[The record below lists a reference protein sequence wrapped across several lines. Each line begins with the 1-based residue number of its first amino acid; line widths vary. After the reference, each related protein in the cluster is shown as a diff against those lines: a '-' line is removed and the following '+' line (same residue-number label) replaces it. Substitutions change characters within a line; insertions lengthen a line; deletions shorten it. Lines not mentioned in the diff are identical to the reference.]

1 MTNEVFNGSRFGAWF
16 KYDLQ
21 QMWRNQMK
29 TALGTGLSGLVFYAI
44 VILFNLVVEREW
56 SGPSFDSRV
65 LVFFIAFTVLEL
77 RQTRTYGFLTD
88 KAKGSAWL
96 MAPASTL
103 EKWTGMLIMTLIV
116 FPVLFLV
123 SYLGVDWLL
132 CTIDHTC
139 GQSLILGASS
149 AIADANSEL
158 AAQGEIMSWGIVIWF
173 LISAT
178 FLNFLYFLL
187 CGICFKKNKILWGL
201 AIIFVVSMA
210 SSALSVLVFENGGN
224 VDVNITNVEDFKA
237 MITNFSALM
246 TVVTVALAGGVF
258 YRLKTIKH

>member
-1 MTNEVFNGSRFGAWF
+1 MKNEIFNGQRFCNWF
-16 KYDLQ
+16 KYDII
-21 QMWRNQMK
+21 QMWRTQMK
-29 TALGTGLSGLVFYAI
+29 TALWTGLAGLVFYAI
-44 VILFNLVVEREW
+44 VVLFNLVVEREW
-56 SGPSFDSRV
+56 SGPSLDSRV
-65 LVFFIAFTVLEL
+65 LVCFIAFTVLEL

-103 EKWTGMLIMTLIV
+103 EKWTGMLLMTLIV

-139 GQSLILGASS
+139 GESLILGASN
-149 AIADANSEL
+149 AIAEVNTEL
-158 AAQGEIMSWGIVIWF
+158 ATQGEFLGWGIVIWF
-173 LISAT
+173 LISST
-178 FLNFLYFLL
+178 FLNFVYFLL

-210 SSALSVLVFENGGN
+210 SSALSVVIFGHGGN
-224 VDVNITNVEDFKA
+224 VDVNITNVEDFRA
-237 MITNFSALM
+237 MMANFSILM